1 MAITLGALRTIV
13 RRDLRDSGATQ
24 TWSNDEL
31 NDMIKWGTQEV
42 SRIRP
47 QEIYETA
54 SYTAPAVGAFF
65 TINTLTLD
73 SVYRVDAYNA
83 GGKLLLTV
91 PYSISTDANGG
102 WDFINGMLHMPQYFV
117 LPNNC
122 TLRVF
127 GYKHYTQPT
136 TDASSIELDDDATNA
151 VRAWVAKEAMFMLIS
166 DRVRFQQWAVAS
178 GASDTNSI
186 QLAQL
191 YSAADRRWER
201 ISRAVRRVRKT
212 PGA

>member
-1 MAITLGALRTIV
+1 MPITLSALRTIV
-13 RRDLRDSGATQ
+13 RRDLRDSGATP

-42 SRIRP
+42 SRVRP
-47 QEIYETA
+47 QETYETA

-65 TINTLTLD
+65 TIDTLTLD
-73 SVYRVDAYNA
+73 AVYRVDAYNSA
-83 GGKLLLTV
+83 GKLLLTV
-91 PYSISTDANGG
+91 PFSQVSEANGG
-102 WDFINGMLHMPQYFV
+102 WDFIDGKLHMPQYFV

-191 YSAADRRWER
+191 YGAAQRRWEQMSKA
-201 ISRAVRRVRKT
+201 IRRVRKT
-212 PGA
+212 P

>member
-1 MAITLGALRTIV
+1 MAITLSALRTIV
-13 RRDLRDSGATQ
+13 RRDLRDSGATP

-31 NDMIKWGTQEV
+31 NDMIKWGVQEV
-42 SRIRP
+42 SRVRP
-47 QEIYETA
+47 QETYETA

-65 TINTLTLD
+65 TIDTLTLD
-73 SVYRVDAYNA
+73 SVYRVDAYNS

-91 PYSISTDANGG
+91 PFSQTTDANGG
-102 WDFINGMLHMPQYFV
+102 WDFIDGKLHMPQYFV

-136 TDASSIELDDDATNA
+136 SDASSIELDDDATNA
-151 VRAWVAKEAMFMLIS
+151 VRAWVQKEAMFMLIS

-191 YSAADRRWER
+191 YGAAQRRWEQMAK
-201 ISRAVRRVRKT
+201 AVRRVRKT
-212 PGA
+212 P

>member
-1 MAITLGALRTIV
+1 MPITLSALRTIV
-13 RRDLRDSGATQ
+13 RRDLRDSGATP
-24 TWSNDEL
+24 TWSTDEL

-42 SRIRP
+42 SRVRP
-47 QEIYETA
+47 QETYETA

-65 TINTLTLD
+65 TIDTLTLD
-73 SVYRVDAYNA
+73 SVYRVDAYNS

-91 PYSISTDANGG
+91 PFSQVTEANGG
-102 WDFINGMLHMPQYFV
+102 WDFIDGKLHMPQYFV

-136 TDASSIELDDDATNA
+136 SDSSTIELDDDATNA

-191 YSAADRRWER
+191 YSAAQRRWEQMSKAIRR
-201 ISRAVRRVRKT
+201 IRKT
-212 PGA
+212 P

>member
-1 MAITLGALRTIV
+1 MAIILSALRTIV
-13 RRDLRDSGATQ
+13 RRDLRDTGATK
-24 TWSNDEL
+24 TWSDDEV

-47 QEIYETA
+47 QETYEEIA
-54 SYTAPAVGAFF
+54 YTAPAIGAFF
-65 TINTLTLD
+65 TINLTLD
-73 SVYRVDAYNA
+73 TVYRVDVYKRSKYIA
-83 GGKLLLTV
+83 GI
-91 PYSISTDANGG
+91 PFSQDASANGG
-102 WDFINGMLHMPQYFV
+102 WDFLNGKLHMPPYYV
-117 LPNNC
+117 MPDGC

-151 VRAWVAKEAMFMLIS
+151 VRAWVQKEAMFMLIS
-166 DRVRFQQWAVAS
+166 DRVRFQQWQVAA

-191 YSAADRRWER
+191 YSAADRRWNS
-201 ISRAVRRVRKT
+201 ISKAVRRVRKN
-212 PGA
+212 P

>member
-1 MAITLGALRTIV
+1 MPITLSALRTIV
-13 RRDLRDSGATQ
+13 RRDLRDSGATP
-24 TWSNDEL
+24 TWSTDEL

-42 SRIRP
+42 SRVRP
-47 QEIYETA
+47 QETYETA

-65 TINTLTLD
+65 TIDTLTLD
-73 SVYRVDAYNA
+73 AVYRVDAYNSA
-83 GGKLLLTV
+83 GKLLLTV
-91 PYSISTDANGG
+91 PFSQVSEANGG
-102 WDFINGMLHMPQYFV
+102 WDFIDGKLHMPQYFV

-136 TDASSIELDDDATNA
+136 TDASSIELDDDGVNA
-151 VRAWVAKEAMFMLIS
+151 VRSWVAKEAMFMLIS

-191 YSAADRRWER
+191 YSAAQRRWEQTAKAIRR
-201 ISRAVRRVRKT
+201 IRKT
-212 PGA
+212 P

>member
-1 MAITLGALRTIV
+1 MPITLSALRTIV
-13 RRDLRDSGATQ
+13 RRDLRDSGATP
-24 TWSNDEL
+24 TWSTDEL

-42 SRIRP
+42 SRVRP
-47 QEIYETA
+47 QETYETA

-65 TINTLTLD
+65 TIDTLTLD
-73 SVYRVDAYNA
+73 SVYRVDAYNS

-91 PYSISTDANGG
+91 PFSQVTEANGG
-102 WDFINGMLHMPQYFV
+102 WDFIDGKLHMPQYFV

-136 TDASSIELDDDATNA
+136 TDASTIELDDDTTNA

-191 YSAADRRWER
+191 YSAAQRRWDQMSKA
-201 ISRAVRRVRKT
+201 IRRVRKT
-212 PGA
+212 P

>member
-1 MAITLGALRTIV
+1 MAITLSSLRTIV
-13 RRDLRDSGATQ
+13 RRDLRDSGATP
-24 TWSNDEL
+24 TWSTDEL
-31 NDMIKWGTQEV
+31 NDMIKWGVQEV
-42 SRIRP
+42 SRVRP
-47 QEIYETA
+47 QETYETA

-65 TINTLTLD
+65 TIDTLTLD
-73 SVYRVDAYNA
+73 SVYRVDAYNS

-91 PYSISTDANGG
+91 PFSQVTEANGG
-102 WDFINGMLHMPQYFV
+102 WDFIDGKLHMPQYFV

-191 YSAADRRWER
+191 YSAAQRRWDQMSKA
-201 ISRAVRRVRKT
+201 IRRVRKT
-212 PGA
+212 P

>member
-1 MAITLGALRTIV
+1 MAITLSALRTLV
-13 RRDLRDSGATQ
+13 RRDLRDSGATP
-24 TWSNDEL
+24 TWSTDEL

-42 SRIRP
+42 SRVRP
-47 QEIYETA
+47 QETYETA

-65 TINTLTLD
+65 TIDTLTLD
-73 SVYRVDAYNA
+73 AVYRVDAYNSA
-83 GGKLLLTV
+83 GKLLLTV
-91 PYSISTDANGG
+91 PFSQVSEANGG
-102 WDFINGMLHMPQYFV
+102 WDFIDGKLHMPQYFV

-136 TDASSIELDDDATNA
+136 IDSSSIELDDDGVNA

-191 YSAADRRWER
+191 YSAAQRRWEQMSKA
-201 ISRAVRRVRKT
+201 IRRVRKT
-212 PGA
+212 P

>member
-1 MAITLGALRTIV
+1 MPITLSALRTIV
-13 RRDLRDSGATQ
+13 RRDLRDSGATP
-24 TWSNDEL
+24 TWSTDEL

-42 SRIRP
+42 SRVRP
-47 QEIYETA
+47 QETYETA

-65 TINTLTLD
+65 TIDTLTLD
-73 SVYRVDAYNA
+73 SVYRVDAYNS

-91 PYSISTDANGG
+91 PFSQVTEANGG
-102 WDFINGMLHMPQYFV
+102 WDFIDGKLHMPQYFV

-136 TDASSIELDDDATNA
+136 TDASTIELDDDATNA

-191 YSAADRRWER
+191 YSAAQRRWDQMSKA
-201 ISRAVRRVRKT
+201 IRRVRKT
-212 PGA
+212 P

>member
-1 MAITLGALRTIV
+1 MPITLSALRTIV
-13 RRDLRDSGATQ
+13 RRDLRDSGATP
-24 TWSNDEL
+24 TWSTDEL

-42 SRIRP
+42 SRVRP
-47 QEIYETA
+47 QETYETA

-65 TINTLTLD
+65 TIDTLTLD
-73 SVYRVDAYNA
+73 SVYRVDAYNS

-91 PYSISTDANGG
+91 PFSQVTEANGG
-102 WDFINGMLHMPQYFV
+102 WDFIDGKLHMPQYFV

-136 TDASSIELDDDATNA
+136 SDSSTIELDDDATNA

-191 YSAADRRWER
+191 YSAAQRRWEQMSKA
-201 ISRAVRRVRKT
+201 IRRVRKT
-212 PGA
+212 P

>member
-1 MAITLGALRTIV
+1 MPITLSALRTIV
-13 RRDLRDSGATQ
+13 RRDLRDSGATP

-31 NDMIKWGTQEV
+31 NDMIKWGVQEV
-42 SRIRP
+42 SRVRP
-47 QEIYETA
+47 QETYETA

-65 TINTLTLD
+65 TIDTLTLD
-73 SVYRVDAYNA
+73 SVYRVDAYNSA
-83 GGKLLLTV
+83 GKLLLTV
-91 PYSISTDANGG
+91 PFSQTTDANGG
-102 WDFINGMLHMPQYFV
+102 WDFIDGKLHMPQYFV

-136 TDASSIELDDDATNA
+136 VDASSIELDDDATNA
-151 VRAWVAKEAMFMLIS
+151 VRAWVQKEAMFMLIS
-166 DRVRFQQWAVAS
+166 DRVRYQQWAVAS

-191 YSAADRRWER
+191 YSAAQRRWEQMSKA
-201 ISRAVRRVRKT
+201 IRRVRKT
-212 PGA
+212 P

>member
-1 MAITLGALRTIV
+1 MAITLLALRTIV
-13 RRDLRDSGATQ
+13 RRDLRDSGATN

-47 QEIYETA
+47 QETYEEVA
-54 SYTAPAVGAFF
+54 YTAPAVGAFF

-73 SVYRVDAYNA
+73 TVYRVDVYKNS
-83 GGKLLLTV
+83 KLV
-91 PYSISTDANGG
+91 ASIPFAQDAQATGG
-102 WDFINGMLHMPQYFV
+102 WDFIDGKLHMPPYYV
-117 LPNNC
+117 MPNGS

-136 TDASSIELDDDATNA
+136 IDTSSIELDDDGVNA
-151 VRAWVAKEAMFMLIS
+151 VRAWVQKEAMFMLIA
-166 DRVRFQQWAVAS
+166 DRVKFQQWQVAS

-191 YSAADRRWER
+191 YSAAERRWT
-201 ISRAVRRVRKT
+201 SVSKAVRRVRKN
-212 PGA
+212 P

>member
-1 MAITLGALRTIV
+1 MAITLLALRTIV
-13 RRDLRDSGATQ
+13 RRDLRDSGATN

-47 QEIYETA
+47 QETYEEIA
-54 SYTAPAVGAFF
+54 YTAPAVGAFF

-73 SVYRVDAYNA
+73 TVYRVDVYKDS
-83 GGKLLLTV
+83 KLV
-91 PYSISTDANGG
+91 ASIPFAQDAQATGG
-102 WDFINGMLHMPQYFV
+102 WDFIGGKLHMPPYYV
-117 LPNNC
+117 MPNGS

-136 TDASSIELDDDATNA
+136 IDTSPIELDDDGINA
-151 VRAWVAKEAMFMLIS
+151 VRAWVQKEAMFMLIA
-166 DRVRFQQWAVAS
+166 DRVKFQQWQVAS

-191 YSAADRRWER
+191 YSAAERRWT
-201 ISRAVRRVRKT
+201 SVSKAVRRVRKN
-212 PGA
+212 P